1 MSTWKRIEPVP
12 TPAAAPPSQVSA
24 AKLEANRAN
33 AAKSTGPRTDEG
45 KARSARNSTKHGL
58 SSRELVIRPEE
69 RADFEQ
75 LQNDL
80 VDDLRPDGALQDI
93 LFAQIVH
100 ASWNLRRVRTLE
112 AGLFTGDSD
121 PLADE
126 QNEARLDR
134 LDRYAQRFERTLL
147 RAIKELRRLQ
157 TDRIANL
164 SIDACHADT
173 LSPLVDIKAV
183 AVAKRTHYQGNTE
196 KVRATLAQT
205 DLEITAAKGR
215 VPKDLITEN
224 VPRAAHG

>member
-1 MSTWKRIEPVP
+1 MNGADHNLLGIGIF
-12 TPAAAPPSQVSA
+12 SQ
-24 AKLEANRAN
+24 L
-33 AAKSTGPRTDEG
+33 
-45 KARSARNSTKHGL
+45 L
-58 SSRELVIRPEE
+58 LVINQET
-69 RADFEQ
+69 
-75 LQNDL
+75 
-80 VDDLRPDGALQDI
+80 DGD
-93 LFAQIVH
+93 V
-100 ASWNLRRVRTLE
+100 
-112 AGLFTGDSD
+112 
-121 PLADE
+121 
-126 QNEARLDR
+126 
-134 LDRYAQRFERTLL
+134 DRYAQRFERTLL